1 MDFSENMISNEEFYG
16 LMKEFSKEDCKL
28 THEQLEQIKEFSYE
42 YMKQYNI
49 ISYKEYPIF
58 SNL

>member
-1 MDFSENMISNEEFYG
+1 MISNEEFYR

-42 YMKQYNI
+42 SMKPYNI
-49 ISYKEYPIF
+49 TSYHEYPTF
-58 SNL
+58 LNL